1 MTPEI
6 KPFTTVE
13 ALYDKRNE
21 PTGEM
26 IVDATVW
33 ALNNSSTRKAGEI
46 ANLVNA
52 DQRKLTHALELLVGV
67 TLNEMI
73 NEWRML
79 QARDLCTTSDLP
91 LTKVAHRCGF
101 GSLKGLN
108 GACVARWGVTP
119 NIIRT
124 GKVSPNG
131 HYKLN
136 QEPQKRKTMLD
147 KAKELR
153 RH

>member
-1 MTPEI
+1 MTLEI

-13 ALYDKRNE
+13 ALYDKRKE

-33 ALNNSSTRKAGEI
+33 ALCNSSTRKAGEI
-46 ANLVNA
+46 ALMVNA

-67 TLNEMI
+67 PLSEMI

-79 QARDLCTTSDLP
+79 QARDLCATSDLP
-91 LTKVAHRCGF
+91 LDKVAHQCGF
-101 GSLKGLN
+101 GSLKGL
-108 GACVARWGVTP
+108 GEACVTRWGVTP
-119 NIIRT
+119 YVLRT
-124 GKVSPNG
+124 GRIASNG
-131 HYKLN
+131 RYKLN
-136 QEPQKRKTMLD
+136 QEPQKRRAVLE

-153 RH
+153 EH